1 MGNEFGV
8 KSSVFGERLLNNQL
22 SKIFE
27 LKMVGPYKLPKNLL
41 ISGIMGS

>member
-22 SKIFE
+22 SNIFE
-27 LKMVGPYKLPKNLL
+27 LKMVGHYKLPKKIFPFRL
-41 ISGIMGS
+41 